1 MIKLQGDF
9 KMTLQE
15 LNNILLKKN
24 QHLAV
29 EQVRTG
35 YECFSVHT
43 NNLYAVANT
52 VDELYTKLLKAN
64 LIY

>member
-1 MIKLQGDF
+1 
-9 KMTLQE
+9 MTVQE
-15 LNNILLKKN
+15 LNEILLKKN
-24 QHLAV
+24 KHLAV

-35 YECFSVHT
+35 YECFSIHT
-43 NNLYAVANT
+43 NKLYAVANT

>member
-1 MIKLQGDF
+1 
-9 KMTLQE
+9 MTLQE

-35 YECFSVHT
+35 YECFSIHT
-43 NNLYAVANT
+43 NNLYAVAST

>member
-1 MIKLQGDF
+1 
-9 KMTLQE
+9 MTLQE
-15 LNNILLKKN
+15 LNNILIKQN

-29 EQVRTG
+29 EKFRTG
-35 YECFSVHT
+35 YECYSIHT
-43 NNLYAVANT
+43 NKLYAVANT

>member
-1 MIKLQGDF
+1 
-9 KMTLQE
+9 MTLQE
-15 LNNILLKKN
+15 LNNILIKQN

-29 EQVRTG
+29 EKFRTG
-35 YECFSVHT
+35 YECFSIHT
-43 NNLYAVANT
+43 NKLYVVANT